1 MNDSSTSTPRGLA
14 DNFFDELAAVGIR
27 AKQLEPL
34 AGIVAQLAVK
44 SRDWSFA
51 AQIAMQNNLRWSA
64 VWGDHQSPRIVIRA
78 LLFGGDGHLLLQT
91 EVPEDKPELP
101 SQTEYFMAADRPERY
116 LQDMFGVRFLGKEDQ
131 RRWGRHQAWDATDFP
146 LLDTFPVT
154 GRESSETPPDNGY
167 PFAPVAGSGVYE
179 IPVGPVHA
187 GIIEPGHFRFQ
198 AVGETILRL
207 EERLG
212 YVHKGIEKIAV
223 GRDLEGLIKLAGRVS
238 GDSTVTHSWAA
249 CQAVERAL
257 QIEVPSR
264 ALALRGILS
273 ERERIAN
280 HLGDI
285 GAICND
291 VGFAF
296 AQYQMSR
303 LRELWQRQNLAI
315 SGHRLLMDVVAV
327 GGIKYDL
334 DDKAISQMKDEI
346 TQLRSEVEE
355 LLPLLLEYP
364 SLQDRLLDYAIFSP
378 ESAQKLGAVGYV
390 GRASGLADDLRRDC
404 PYTPYRDIDVDVPVY
419 VTGDLTKR
427 LQVRGEEVFSS
438 LDILTTL
445 LNTLPDGDVVTDYT
459 LPDRDVEGI
468 GLIEGWRGE
477 TLAYVRLGAAGKV
490 LRYFPRDP
498 SWLTWQALE
507 MMLDGVIVPD
517 FPVCN
522 KSVNGSYSGHDL

>member
-154 GRESSETPPDNGY
+154 GRESSETPPDNG
-167 PFAPVAGSGVYE
+167 
-179 IPVGPVHA
+179 
-187 GIIEPGHFRFQ
+187 
-198 AVGETILRL
+198 
-207 EERLG
+207 
-212 YVHKGIEKIAV
+212 EKIAV